1 MLRKVIQK
9 CYVYHNSDFLLD
21 FSRRLMDVVQQN
33 NGKVTIVDNGD
44 GTRSMKSVVSE
55 KLLVTFKSE
64 NQVICLSYWNFLRLV
79 VRRKCLGKRFFCN
92 FQEIVGSCYEK

>member
-9 CYVYHNSDFLLD
+9 CYVYHDSDFLLD
-21 FSRRLMDVVQQN
+21 FSRRLMDVAQQN

-64 NQVICLSYWNFLRLV
+64 NQVNNFR
-79 VRRKCLGKRFFCN
+79 GKRDSFSFHQKYGYAERH
-92 FQEIVGSCYEK
+92 FVLIVDKSRR